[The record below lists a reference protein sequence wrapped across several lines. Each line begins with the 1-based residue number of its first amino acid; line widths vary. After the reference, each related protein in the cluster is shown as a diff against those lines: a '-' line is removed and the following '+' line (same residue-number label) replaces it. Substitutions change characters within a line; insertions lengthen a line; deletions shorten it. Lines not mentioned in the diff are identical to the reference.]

1 MQCLRAWRLSR
12 LLAIGVW
19 RANANAVMMLAYLVL
34 ESLVLRE
41 LAQLLHLLA
50 QRLDLTVHRLQRLP
64 THNTQH
70 DTGSKS
76 SQPQSG

>member
-1 MQCLRAWRLSR
+1 
-12 LLAIGVW
+12 
-19 RANANAVMMLAYLVL
+19 MMLAYLVL